1 MSTHDLPLT
10 LVHGATFVMSEHSG
24 DIDPT
29 GYQGIYHRDIR
40 VVSASELTLD
50 GARPRVLAVDR
61 DGADAAHWV
70 YILASDEHE
79 SPTAVLSRHRE
90 VGATVRERFVARV
103 YSGRL
108 DGSRIRL
115 RLAADFANLLELRA
129 GVVPP
134 PPAPLQV
141 TTVTT
146 VAAAHDQ
153 VGVDIHISGSGVTVD
168 GDGVE
173 WRLDLAAGQTAAIDI
188 ELRPSSVRDQPANG
202 FDPAISAPPE
212 TLTVSS
218 GSDRWTRSI
227 GSSLADLRG
236 LRVEVPSMNL
246 RYVGAGAPWFMALFG
261 RDTLLTAWES
271 LLTGPQLGLEVLHAL
286 ASRQGERV
294 DPTTGEAPGKIL
306 HEMRTG
312 LASVFNV
319 EPGVAYYGTADATPL
334 FVMLL
339 GELHRWGAP
348 DDTVRALLPA
358 ARAAVAWCA
367 EHGDVDGD
375 GFVEYVG
382 DEHGLANQGWKDSGD
397 SMVHADGTLARGPIA
412 LAEVQGY
419 VYAAYRAMAELEE
432 RLGDPAA
439 APGLRARAATLQRAF
454 ADAFWLPDRGVV
466 AMALDGDNTPLAVA
480 ASNIGHCLWT
490 GILDGAIAKA
500 AAERLVRPDI
510 ATTWGLR
517 TLASSEVA
525 YNPLGYH
532 LGSIWPHDTA
542 IGVAGL
548 VRHGHSDAAARLVD
562 GLLAAA
568 AAFEWR
574 LPELLGGMAGDE
586 IAQPVPYPVAC
597 SPQAWS
603 AAAPLLLLRSMLQLE
618 PDVPAGV
625 VGIAP
630 ILPPTEELTITG
642 IPLGGGTL
650 AFRTRGADVEVLD
663 APRGITVVAG
673 ATAEPSTSTARPK
686 SR

>member
-1 MSTHDLPLT
+1 MSTHNLPLT
-10 LVHGATFVMSEHSG
+10 LVHGGTFVMSEHSG

-40 VVSASELTLD
+40 VLSAATLTLD
-50 GARPRVLAVDR
+50 GHRPRVLAVDR
-61 DGADAAHWV
+61 DGADTAHWV
-70 YILASDEHE
+70 YILAADEHE
-79 SPTAVLSRHRE
+79 SPTAVLSRYRQ
-90 VGATVRERFVARV
+90 VGAEVRERFVARV
-103 YSGRL
+103 YADRL
-108 DGSRIRL
+108 PETAVRL
-115 RLAADFANLLELRA
+115 ELAADFANLLELRA
-129 GVVPP
+129 GLT
-134 PPAPLQV
+134 PPAPVPLRPADGPGVV
-141 TTVTT
+141 T
-146 VAAAHDQ
+146 AHA
-153 VGVDIHISGSGVTVD
+153 GDISLEINASGPGVTV
-168 GDGVE
+168 GAEGIE
-173 WRLDLAAGQTAAIDI
+173 WRLDLAAGEAATLDV
-188 ELRPSSVRDQPANG
+188 EFRPSAIRDRPAPG
-202 FDPAISAPPE
+202 FDPAVPAPPD
-212 TLTVSS
+212 TLQVSS
-218 GSDRWTRSI
+218 GSDRWTRSVA
-227 GSSLADLRG
+227 SALADLRG

-246 RYVGAGAPWFMALFG
+246 RYLGAGAPWFMALFG

-286 ASRQGERV
+286 ASRQGRRV
-294 DPTTGEAPGKIL
+294 DPVTGEQPGKIL

-348 DDTVRALLPA
+348 DGVVRDLLPA
-358 ARAAVAWCA
+358 ARAAINWCA
-367 EHGDVDGD
+367 EYGDVDGD

-439 APGLRARAATLQRAF
+439 APELRGRATALQKAF

-466 AMALDGDNTPLAVA
+466 AMALDGENTPLAVT
-480 ASNIGHCLWT
+480 ASNVGHCLWT
-490 GILDGAIAKA
+490 GILDGSTATA
-500 AAERLVRPDI
+500 AAARLTEPDI

-517 TLASSEVA
+517 TLAASEVA

-532 LGSIWPHDTA
+532 VGSIWPHDTA
-542 IGVAGL
+542 IGIAGL
-548 VRHGHSDAAARLVD
+548 VRHGQIAVAQRLVD

-568 AAFEWR
+568 EAFEWR

-603 AAAPLLLLRSMLQLE
+603 AAAPLLLLRSMLRLE

-625 VGIAP
+625 VRIAP
-630 ILPPTEELTITG
+630 VLPAGEELRISG
-642 IPLGGGTL
+642 VPLGSGTL
-650 AFRTRGADVEVLD
+650 SLQVRGTEAEVLE
-663 APRGITVVAG
+663 APPGLRVLHA
-673 ATAEPSTSTARPK
+673 PHR
-686 SR
+686 

>member
-1 MSTHDLPLT
+1 MTTNDLPLT
-10 LVHGATFVMSEHSG
+10 LVHGGTFVMSEHSG
-24 DIDPT
+24 DVDPSS
-29 GYQGIYHRDIR
+29 YQGVYHRDIR
-40 VVSASELTLD
+40 VLSASALTLD
-50 GARPRVLAVDR
+50 GNRPRVLAVDR
-61 DGADAAHWV
+61 EGADAAHWV
-70 YILASDEHE
+70 YILALDDHD

-90 VGATVRERFVARV
+90 VAANVHERFVARV
-103 YSGRL
+103 YADRL
-108 DGSRIRL
+108 DSATVRL

-129 GVVPP
+129 GLT
-134 PPAPLQV
+134 PPAPAPLRAS
-141 TTVTT
+141 TGSAGGTL
-146 VAAAHDQ
+146 AAGIDGIGIEIRAT
-153 VGVDIHISGSGVTVD
+153 GAAVTV
-168 GDGVE
+168 GPDGVE
-173 WRLDLAAGQTAAIDI
+173 WRLDLSAGQTATLDVEI
-188 ELRPSSVRDQPANG
+188 RPSAVRDRPAPG
-202 FDPAISAPPE
+202 FDPAAPGPPN
-212 TLTVSS
+212 TLDVRS

-227 GSSLADLRG
+227 ASSLADLRG

-246 RYVGAGAPWFMALFG
+246 RYLGAGAPWFMALFG

-286 ASRQGERV
+286 ASRQGERT
-294 DPTTGEAPGKIL
+294 DPTTGEQPGKIL

-348 DDTVRALLPA
+348 DSAVRELLPA
-358 ARAAVAWCA
+358 ARAAMAWCA
-367 EHGDVDGD
+367 EYGDVDGD
-375 GFVEYVG
+375 GFVEYVS
-382 DEHGLANQGWKDSGD
+382 DDDGLANQGWKDSGD

-419 VYAAYRAMAELEE
+419 VYAACLAMAELEE
-432 RLGDPAA
+432 RLGDPGA
-439 APGLRARAATLQRAF
+439 APGLRARAVTLQKAF
-454 ADAFWLPDRGVV
+454 ADSFWLPDQGPDGGVV
-466 AMALDGDNTPLAVA
+466 AMALDGANAPLAVA

-490 GILDGAIAKA
+490 GILDGAIAEA
-500 AAERLVRPDI
+500 AAVRLTRPDI

-517 TLASSEVA
+517 TLAASEVA

-542 IGVAGL
+542 IGIAGL
-548 VRHGHSDAAARLVD
+548 VRHGQIEVAQRLVD

-603 AAAPLLLLRSMLQLE
+603 AAAPLLLLRSMLRLD

-625 VGIAP
+625 VHLAP
-630 ILPPTEELTITG
+630 VLPAGEEIRVSG
-642 IPLGGGTL
+642 VPLGGGTL
-650 AFRTRGADVEVLD
+650 SLRVRGTEAEVLE
-663 APRGITVVAG
+663 APAG
-673 ATAEPSTSTARPK
+673 LRVLHSPQPS
-686 SR
+686 